1 MKKDV
6 IYIDIDDDVTA
17 IIGKVKKAKEK
28 LVVLVPP
35 KRAGALQSAVN
46 LRLLQRMVKAEGK
59 HLILVTGDPALVG
72 LAAAAQIPV
81 AKNLQSK
88 PEIPEVPALIVDD
101 DDDIIDGAE
110 IPVGEHAQTANNMGA
125 EVSSPRSKV
134 IDEVDVSLD
143 DEKPSKKAVASAVS
157 SKASKGA
164 KKTVPDFNKFRKK
177 LFLIMGGGAALI
189 ALLVWMFVFA
199 PAATVIITAKTSP
212 ETVNATVQ
220 LGGTAATSFEK
231 GIITSVMKQEK
242 KDISVEFE
250 ATGQKDVGDKATG
263 VVTIGTDSISVARN
277 RPTVPAGTMLTT
289 SGGLVFLTDVA
300 VTLSIENDAVNV
312 SVTAAEAGE
321 KYNTATGNLRG
332 TPSGIYA
339 RFATPAS
346 GGTTKMARVV
356 TAEDVE
362 RATGQLIGSS
372 TDSYKKELIS
382 SFANGEKVIDSSFS
396 IERGE
401 VKSTPAVDGE
411 APDGKASLAM
421 STTMTIHAVPKSN
434 LETFLKQSLESE
446 LSQNQRVFDTGIDKA
461 TVGSFRQSDDGP
473 AQVTINS
480 SGTIGPEIDE
490 LEVKELVKGRIYGDV
505 QSSLQAQPGIQEV
518 DVKFSY
524 FWVRTIPN
532 NVNKI
537 TIEFKVEDGQ

>member
-59 HLILVTGDPALVG
+59 HLILVTGNPALVG

-212 ETVNATVQ
+212 DTVNATVQ

-382 SFANGEKVIDSSFS
+382 SFTNGEKVIDSSFS

>member
-59 HLILVTGDPALVG
+59 HLILVTGNPALVG

-382 SFANGEKVIDSSFS
+382 SFANGEKVIDSSFG